1 MTAWRLFTLEDKME
15 AAEEK
20 AAQTDGDAAKRA
32 NMQQPALPKPDPPR
46 ESLQPCM
53 RSGRDRGFSRADEK
67 KRERERERA
76 TLRRR
81 DGEEAEARQPPST
94 HLPGFYLGKN
104 LGSEEPGA
112 KPKYLNS
119 KSELELVN

>member
-1 MTAWRLFTLEDKME
+1 MNAWRLFTLEDKME

-32 NMQQPALPKPDPPR
+32 NMQQPALPKPDPH

-53 RSGRDRGFSRADEK
+53 RSGRDRGCSRADEK
-67 KRERERERA
+67 KRGRKRA
-76 TLRRR
+76 TLRRG